1 MDALLHLDAVL
12 TPNRSLPKSGLYVL
26 LGGLAFVN
34 LAVGALMVLA
44 LHAAP
49 IPIFLGLDF
58 LAVTL
63 AFRASYRQGRQAE
76 RVQVTADEVRV
87 MHEIASTRRTIWRSP
102 TAFTRVELGGE
113 AEEAHVRLA
122 LSGRSLILAR
132 QLSPQERSDFG
143 QILQAAVQSA
153 RAERHSGATAP

>member
-12 TPNRSLPKSGLYVL
+12 TPTRSLPKSGLYLL
-26 LGGLAFVN
+26 LGALALVN

-58 LAVTL
+58 LAITL
-63 AFRASYRQGRQAE
+63 AFRASYRQARQAE

-87 MHEIASTRRTIWRSP
+87 LHEIGSSRREVWRSP
-102 TAFTRVELGGE
+102 TAFTRVELEGE
-113 AEEAHVRLA
+113 AEDAHVRLA
-122 LSGRSLILAR
+122 LSGRSLIVAR
-132 QLSPQERSDFG
+132 QLGPQERSEFG
-143 QILQAAVQSA
+143 QVLKAAIQSA
-153 RAERHSGATAP
+153 RAERHGGAP